1 MFPSIFH
8 LYQQDNLD
16 EHIAIIGIGRRD
28 ITNDDFRNQVK
39 SSIQKHVKDTNKI
52 DAFMEHVFYHRHDV
66 SNEESYQ
73 ELLDF
78 SNELDSQ
85 FELKGNRLFYLAMA
99 PQFFGV
105 ISDYLKSSGLT
116 DTKRI

>member
-66 SNEESYQ
+66 SKESYQ

-85 FELKGNRLFYLAMA
+85 FE
-99 PQFFGV
+99 
-105 ISDYLKSSGLT
+105 
-116 DTKRI
+116 

>member
-1 MFPSIFH
+1 MSTKNKHIPCLITIFGATGDLSHRKLFPSIFH

-52 DAFMEHVFYHRHDV
+52 DGL
-66 SNEESYQ
+66 SN
-73 ELLDF
+73 
-78 SNELDSQ
+78 
-85 FELKGNRLFYLAMA
+85 M
-99 PQFFGV
+99 
-105 ISDYLKSSGLT
+105 SSIIDMMLVM
-116 DTKRI
+116 KKAIKNY

>member
-1 MFPSIFH
+1 MNILPSSV
-8 LYQQDNLD
+8 LD
-16 EHIAIIGIGRRD
+16 VVTLLMMIC
-28 ITNDDFRNQVK
+28 NQVK

-99 PQFFGV
+99 PQFFWC
-105 ISDYLKSSGLT
+105 YF
-116 DTKRI
+116 